1 MKLSKLRGLVVLW
14 VGVMAFLTFGR
25 AQAKEDTPE
34 SIDGTTR
41 ITAEEVIDLVE
52 TKSNLVIVDTRAPG
66 DREKGYIEGSIGLPD
81 TDTTADSLAQH
92 IPSKETNVCFYCNGA
107 KCGRSVKSAKLAVS
121 LGYKNIY
128 WFRGGWGE
136 WTAKG
141 LPVTK

>member
-14 VGVMAFLTFGR
+14 VGVMAFLAFGL

-66 DREKGYIEGSIGLPD
+66 GREKGYIEGSIGLPD
-81 TDTTADSLAQH
+81 TDTRADSLAQH
-92 IPSKETNVCFYCNGA
+92 IPSKENRYNRPRLGNLFPCI
-107 KCGRSVKSAKLAVS
+107 KGRNT
-121 LGYKNIY
+121 GY
-128 WFRGGWGE
+128 R
-136 WTAKG
+136 
-141 LPVTK
+141 L